1 MSEPAMRQG
10 RSVWLIVSLCLNVV
24 LIAMIVVGTLRAI
37 ERQRVESLGRAFS
50 PQSILAH
57 LPADRAA
64 KIQAV
69 IDAHAEK
76 LGVLSDDSDRARLNA
91 RRYFTAERLD
101 SAAYARAQAG
111 MRAAD
116 DAFQAERHAQMRE
129 IAQLLT
135 PKERREIAD
144 RARQE
149 HWPQTHRR
157 H

>member
-1 MSEPAMRQG
+1 MSEAATRPG
-10 RSVWLIVSLCLNVV
+10 RSIWLVISLCLNVV
-24 LIAMIVVGTLRAI
+24 LITMIVMGTIRAM
-37 ERQRVESLGRAFS
+37 ERQRVATLGRAFS

-69 IDAHAEK
+69 IDAHAER
-76 LGVLSDDSDRARLNA
+76 LGILADDSQRARLNA
-91 RRYFTAERLD
+91 RRFFTADRLD
-101 SAAYARAQAG
+101 VDAYARAQAG

-116 DAFQAERHAQMRE
+116 DAFQAERHAQMLE
-129 IAQLLT
+129 IARLLT

-144 RARQE
+144 RARNE
-149 HWPQTHRR
+149 KTPQTHSR